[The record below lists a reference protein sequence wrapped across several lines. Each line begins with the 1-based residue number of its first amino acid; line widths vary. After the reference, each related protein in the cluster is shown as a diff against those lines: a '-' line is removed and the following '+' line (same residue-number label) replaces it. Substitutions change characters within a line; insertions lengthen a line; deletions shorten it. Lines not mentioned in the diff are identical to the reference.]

1 MPPDRHANYTVL
13 RNESLDG
20 INVVNDHLLW
30 QIKRITQQKTWSA
43 VRKLYRWI
51 CKRVADFLEDRRS
64 KIQSSIINDCSECN
78 GRLTQDDLDK
88 IQSCT
93 SVDDIMEI
101 IGISK
106 QWLDVGY
113 LEAFFHDMADP
124 LAPGVRRAKLLLDN
138 YKQLLQYLCC
148 KVLLREAP
156 DSLLQELLKGAE
168 TRLQSSNLLVV
179 IHELDYKCFNVAQLL
194 KEKEC
199 LEKLLDIPPGHLNCH
214 RVEDGHSVAIY
225 WLIDKRHIT
234 KVMLDIRWIF
244 WPLVEHQVTSLEL
257 VGSLTLSLKGGH
269 VPYLIRDALLTR
281 QDLIQQT
288 EVSKLIYLPCS
299 PYTVGCLLFNAMSWC
314 VFGGGVELVL

>member
-43 VRKLYRWI
+43 VCKLYRWI
-51 CKRVADFLEDRRS
+51 CKRVADSLEDRRS
-64 KIQSSIINDCSECN
+64 KIQSSIINDCSKLN
-78 GRLTQDDLDK
+78 GRLTQDDLEK
-88 IQSCT
+88 IRSCT

-101 IGISK
+101 VGISN
-106 QWLDVGY
+106 QWLDVSH
-113 LEAFFHDMADP
+113 LEEFFYDMSDP
-124 LAPGVRRAKLLLDN
+124 LAPGVRRAELWLDN

-156 DSLLQELLKGAE
+156 DRLLQELLKGAE
-168 TRLQSSNLLVV
+168 TSLQSSHLLVV

-199 LEKLLDIPPGHLNCH
+199 LEKLLNIPPGHLNCL

-225 WLIDKRHIT
+225 WLIDKHHIAR
-234 KVMLDIRWIF
+234 VMLDGRWIF
-244 WPLVEHQVTSLEL
+244 WPLLEHQVTSLEL
-257 VGSLTLSLKGGH
+257 VGSLTLSLKGRH
-269 VPYLIRDALLTR
+269 APYLIRDALLSG

-288 EVSKLIYLPCS
+288 EVIKPIYLPHACN
-299 PYTVGCLLFNAMSWC
+299 PY
-314 VFGGGVELVL
+314 